1 MANSLNAK
9 DPVYLKL
16 LDTFS
21 ALYEKNGVDYN
32 HLRLIVETK
41 ILMDGREPNLI
52 MQNGK
57 DKEEKNA
64 FFSSLIWYVIISS
77 FVIGALFVSDS
88 LIVQYT
94 IYFGYLFVM
103 LLSTTIASFSS
114 ILLDTK
120 DQVLIG
126 TKPVSGQTLS
136 AAKATHV
143 FVYLFSLTLALGGPV
158 MVASYFIN
166 GFIVGLLVTLLT
178 IVFSFWTLLFTLVIY
193 ATILKKFDGEKLKNI
208 ISYSQIGLSIFTIL
222 GYQLVG
228 QLFNLIDFSIVYQ
241 PKIWHLPLFPLW
253 FAAPLGLVQEGWNGY
268 YLFYTVLFI
277 TATTLF
283 FFYYKKSSVQLEQN
297 IQKLTNQNENLKEHT
312 YWMNQTKTILCSTP
326 TEKAY
331 YQFTWKI
338 IQNER
343 EFKTRVYPP
352 LAVSFIL
359 PLFFS
364 FNSLSS
370 GMNLTDIRNQGFPYA
385 VYITLFMVP
394 QLVASLSYSSSY
406 KGAWIFQMSPVNTNG
421 LFVRGAGKAVW
432 MRLIVPFYLTLSVFL
447 VFLYGWDDLAIVLNG
462 FLATTVV
469 FFGYLKR
476 SMKSYPFSKK
486 FTAADANKG
495 FMPILVLFFI
505 TGLVGLTNF
514 LFDRFLPF
522 GSWIMTFLLLISMFH
537 YLFGKHNLFHFTQD

>member
-1 MANSLNAK
+1 MANSLTSK
-9 DPVYLKL
+9 DPLYLKV
-16 LDTFS
+16 LDIFS
-21 ALYEKNGVDYN
+21 SLYEKSGVDYKQ
-32 HLRLIVETK
+32 LRLIVKTK

-57 DKEEKNA
+57 NKEEKNA
-64 FFSSLIWYVIISS
+64 FFSSLIWYAIISS

-88 LIVQYT
+88 LIMQYT

-103 LLSTTIASFSS
+103 LLSTTIASFSA
-114 ILLDTK
+114 ILLDAK

-158 MVASYFIN
+158 TIATYFVN
-166 GFIVGLLVTLLT
+166 GLLAGLLVTILT
-178 IVFSFWTLLFTLVIY
+178 VIFSFWTLLFTLVIY
-193 ATILKKFDGEKLKNI
+193 ATILKKFNGEKLKNI

-222 GYQLVG
+222 GYQLVS
-228 QLFNLIDFSIVYQ
+228 QLFSLVDFAIVYQ

-253 FAAPLGLVQEGWNGY
+253 FAAPLGLLQEGMNGY
-268 YLFYTVLFI
+268 YLFYTLLFI

-283 FFYYKKSSVQLEQN
+283 FFYYRKNSAQLERN
-297 IQKLTNQNENLKEHT
+297 IQKLTNQNENLKEHN
-312 YWMNQTKTILCSTP
+312 YWMNQTKTILCSNS
-326 TEKAY
+326 TEQAY

-364 FNSLSS
+364 FNSLAS
-370 GMNLTDIRNQGFPYA
+370 GMTFTDLRNQGFPFA

-394 QLVASLSYSSSY
+394 QLVASLNYSSSY
-406 KGAWIFQMSPVNTNG
+406 KGAWIFQMSPVNNDG
-421 LFVRGAGKAVW
+421 LFVRAAGKTVW
-432 MRLIVPFYLTLSVFL
+432 MRLIVPFYVALSVFL
-447 VFLYGWDDLAIVLNG
+447 VFLYGWNDLAIILNG

-469 FFGYLKR
+469 FFGYLKLA
-476 SMKSYPFSKK
+476 MKSYPFSKE
-486 FTAADANKG
+486 FTAADANRG
-495 FMPILVLFFI
+495 FMPILVLLFI
-505 TGLVGLTNF
+505 TGLFGLANF
-514 LFDRFLPF
+514 LLDRFLPF
-522 GSWIMTFLLLISMFH
+522 GSWIMTLLLLISTFY
-537 YLFGKHNLFHFTQD
+537 YLFGKHKLFRFSQS